1 MKTYR
6 VEEIDGETI
15 VAVHSAEAK
24 TPFEAAEKALGLKV
38 TLRAGANRWIRVV
51 DLTQRP
57 RPVRLRP
64 ETFEFKAIGQRSN
77 TSSP

>member
-15 VAVHSAEAK
+15 VAVHAAEAK
-24 TPFEAAEKALGLKV
+24 TPFEAAERALGQKV
-38 TLRAGANRWIRVV
+38 TLRAGADRWVRVV
-51 DLTQRP
+51 DLTERP

-64 ETFEFKAIGQRSN
+64 TIFEFKAIGQRK
-77 TSSP
+77 

>member
-6 VEEIDGETI
+6 VEEIDGEAV

-38 TLRAGANRWIRVV
+38 TLRAGADRWVRVV
-51 DLTQRP
+51 DLTERL

-64 ETFEFKAIGQRSN
+64 TTFEFKAIGQRK
-77 TSSP
+77 

>member
-15 VAVHSAEAK
+15 VAVHATEAK
-24 TPFEAAEKALGLKV
+24 TPFEAAERALGQKV
-38 TLRAGANRWIRVV
+38 TLRAGADRWVRVV
-51 DLTQRP
+51 DLTERP

-64 ETFEFKAIGQRSN
+64 TTFEFKAIGQRK
-77 TSSP
+77 

>member
-15 VAVHSAEAK
+15 VAVHAAEAK
-24 TPFEAAEKALGLKV
+24 TPFEAAERALGQKV
-38 TLRAGANRWIRVV
+38 TLRAGADRWVRVV
-51 DLTQRP
+51 DLTERP

-64 ETFEFKAIGQRSN
+64 TTFEFKAIGQRK
-77 TSSP
+77 